1 MKTDILKKIKD
12 GGTVLGTHCFIGEPM
27 ITEEMAR
34 CGFDVI
40 WICMEHTA
48 IGKKDVLYNL
58 IAANGGGA
66 NAFVRVAWN
75 DPVLVKPVID
85 MGPDGIIFPYIRTA
99 DDARLAVASCTYP
112 PAGVRGWGPQR
123 AADYGAVSQK
133 DFSEKLYRKTLRII
147 QIEHIDAVNNLESIL
162 SVDGI
167 DGFVVGQNDLSAS
180 VGHLDDPNGEEM
192 QPVYD
197 RIGKIL
203 APTGKLFGVSMAP
216 IESCLKKWLSRGANC
231 LFCGT
236 DIDYIHTGAA
246 DVKARF
252 DKIT

>member
-1 MKTDILKKIKD
+1 M
-12 GGTVLGTHCFIGEPM
+12 
-27 ITEEMAR
+27 
-34 CGFDVI
+34 
-40 WICMEHTA
+40 
-48 IGKKDVLYNL
+48 
-58 IAANGGGA
+58 
-66 NAFVRVAWN
+66 
-75 DPVLVKPVID
+75 
-85 MGPDGIIFPYIRTA
+85 
-99 DDARLAVASCTYP
+99 
-112 PAGVRGWGPQR
+112 RGWGHQR